1 MQCCPISGRKMGKG
15 RDMRSVIAL
24 FCVMVFFPG
33 VVFAKSLYVSG
44 YREVG
49 VRTSPDADGEVMV
62 TLKTGDEVTLVNSTG
77 EYYLVTLPSGSRG
90 YVQKSAMTEQEPA
103 EVRLQ
108 KLDQKTQ
115 QQIKELQAKTEEQ
128 DRQLATLRQDRGQ
141 IDNARKQAETK
152 ANEQAKRAA
161 ELQTQQDA
169 IVRDFYIQWFLA
181 GAGVLGAGFLL
192 GWVWRGIVQR
202 SRRTG
207 LSFGRF

>member
-1 MQCCPISGRKMGKG
+1 
-15 RDMRSVIAL
+15 MRSVSAL
-24 FCVMVFFPG
+24 LCVVVFFPG

-49 VRTSPDADGEVMV
+49 VRTSPDSEGSVMV

-77 EYYLVTLPSGSRG
+77 DYYLVILPGGSRG
-90 YVQKSAMTEQEPA
+90 YVQKAAMTEQEPA

-115 QQIKELQAKTEEQ
+115 QQIKELQVKTEEQ
-128 DRQLATLRQDRGQ
+128 ERQLAALRQDRGQ
-141 IDNARKQAETK
+141 LDTARKQAETK
-152 ANEQAKRAA
+152 ASEQAKRAA
-161 ELQTQQDA
+161 ELEAQQEG

-192 GWVWRGIVQR
+192 GWIWRGIVQR
-202 SRRTG
+202 SSRRTG
-207 LSFGRF
+207 LSFGR

>member
-1 MQCCPISGRKMGKG
+1 MAKAGGG
-15 RDMRSVIAL
+15 GVMRSVIVL
-24 FCVMVFFPG
+24 LSVMVFSPG

-49 VRTSPDADGEVMV
+49 VRTTPDSEGAIMV

-77 EYYLVTLPSGSRG
+77 EYYLVSLPGGSRG
-90 YVQKSAMTEQEPA
+90 YVQKTAMTDQEPA

-115 QQIKELQAKTEEQ
+115 QQIKELQTKTEEQ
-128 DRQLATLRQDRGQ
+128 ERQLAALRQDRGQ
-141 IDNARKQAETK
+141 LDTARKQAEMK
-152 ANEQAKRAA
+152 AGEQAKRAT
-161 ELQTQQDA
+161 ELEAQQDA

-192 GWVWRGIVQR
+192 GWIWRGIVQR
-202 SRRTG
+202 SSRRPG
-207 LSFGRF
+207 LSLGR

>member
-1 MQCCPISGRKMGKG
+1 
-15 RDMRSVIAL
+15 MRSVIVL
-24 FCVMVFFPG
+24 LSVMVFSPG

-49 VRTSPDADGEVMV
+49 VRTTPDSEGAVIV

-77 EYYLVTLPSGSRG
+77 EYHLVSLPGGSRG
-90 YVQKSAMTEQEPA
+90 YVQKIAMTDQEPA

-128 DRQLATLRQDRGQ
+128 ERQLAALRQDRGQ
-141 IDNARKQAETK
+141 LDTARKQAETK
-152 ANEQAKRAA
+152 AGEQAKRAT
-161 ELQTQQDA
+161 ELEAQQDA

-192 GWVWRGIVQR
+192 GWIWRGIVQR
-202 SRRTG
+202 SSRRAG
-207 LSFGRF
+207 LSFGR

>member
-1 MQCCPISGRKMGKG
+1 
-15 RDMRSVIAL
+15 
-24 FCVMVFFPG
+24 
-33 VVFAKSLYVSG
+33 
-44 YREVG
+44 
-49 VRTSPDADGEVMV
+49 MV

-90 YVQKSAMTEQEPA
+90 YVQKVAMTEQEPA

-152 ANEQAKRAA
+152 ASEQAKRAA
-161 ELQTQQDA
+161 ELQSQQDA

-192 GWVWRGIVQR
+192 GWIWRGIVQR

>member
-1 MQCCPISGRKMGKG
+1 
-15 RDMRSVIAL
+15 MRFVIAL
-24 FCVMVFFPG
+24 LSVVVFFPG

-49 VRTSPDADGEVMV
+49 VRTTPDSEGAVMV

-77 EYYLVTLPSGSRG
+77 EYYLVSLPGGSRG
-90 YVQKSAMTEQEPA
+90 YVQKVAMTDQEPA

-108 KLDQKTQ
+108 KLEQKTQ

-128 DRQLATLRQDRGQ
+128 ERQLAALRQDRGQ
-141 IDNARKQAETK
+141 LDTARKQAEAK
-152 ANEQAKRAA
+152 AGEQAKRAT
-161 ELQTQQDA
+161 ELEAQQDA

-192 GWVWRGIVQR
+192 GWIWRGIVQR
-202 SRRTG
+202 SSRRTG
-207 LSFGRF
+207 LSFGR

>member
-1 MQCCPISGRKMGKG
+1 
-15 RDMRSVIAL
+15 MRSVIVLLSA
-24 FCVMVFFPG
+24 VVFFPG

-49 VRTSPDADGEVMV
+49 VRTTPDSEGAVMV

-77 EYYLVTLPSGSRG
+77 EYYLVSLPGGSRG
-90 YVQKSAMTEQEPA
+90 YVQKIAMTDQEPA

-108 KLDQKTQ
+108 KLEQKTQ

-128 DRQLATLRQDRGQ
+128 ERQLAALRQDRGQ
-141 IDNARKQAETK
+141 LDTARKQAETK
-152 ANEQAKRAA
+152 ASEQAKRAA
-161 ELQTQQDA
+161 ELETQQDA

-192 GWVWRGIVQR
+192 GWIWRGIVQR
-202 SRRTG
+202 SSRRPG
-207 LSFGRF
+207 LSFGR